1 MNFAIPTTYG
11 PASPVF
17 LHPGGVGPEAG
28 MSTAR
33 RVSEEKSGVLLAEGR
48 PQKQR
53 AERDP
58 KPAAKVTA
66 LATRHAQLHESL
78 RCVATGAAAPAELLA
93 ASEGILRRCFPEA
106 EVLVLGLAGN
116 GEPAPQETQEGH
128 PVPEPLW
135 PLAASVLL
143 SGQPLLL
150 PDTRDSAGPEAAGLA
165 AAGILSAAAVP
176 CAGPEGTLAAVGI
189 GRRAGQALANVEV
202 TLLSGV
208 AAHLGTALY
217 AAAQRATFK
226 ESYQALKET
235 QGQRVRTERLAAVGQ
250 MAAGVAHGF
259 NNLLASI
266 MVRAEL
272 LRQALINPEW
282 IAHVEVIERASHDG
296 ARTVRRLQEFTRQ
309 ETPRDFRPF
318 DLNAAVRDSLEI
330 TKSRWQDDAHLSGIS
345 IEVAAELGEIAPA
358 LGDGSEIRE
367 VLTNLIVNA
376 VDAMPKGGR
385 LRLTTR
391 WIPLEQRVE
400 AAVADT
406 GTGMSD
412 EVRAQ
417 IFDPFFTTKGPK
429 GSGLGLS
436 VSYGIV
442 KRHGGSIQ
450 VQTAPGAGTT
460 FTLSLPAAADALAQA
475 RGKEPPEEAAAA
487 LQGPLRILVID
498 DEEPFRVSLYTAL
511 HREGHFVAVAASG
524 EEGLKLFGISTFDV
538 VLTDLGMPGMGGWQ
552 VAQAVKEMRPGTPV
566 VLITGWGATL
576 TEADRQRPEVEAVL
590 AKPITSKAILQV
602 LACLPL
608 GGQRN
613 GGTAQKRRRVAGRAA

>member
-1 MNFAIPTTYG
+1 
-11 PASPVF
+11 
-17 LHPGGVGPEAG
+17 

-33 RVSEEKSGVLLAEGR
+33 RVSQEMPGALLAAGHAPR
-48 PQKQR
+48 QR
-53 AERDP
+53 ADLSTE
-58 KPAAKVTA
+58 PAGKAA
-66 LATRHAQLHESL
+66 PLATRYAELHESL
-78 RCVATGAAAPAELLA
+78 RCVATGATGPEELLA
-93 ASEGILRRCFPEA
+93 ASEDILRRCFSDTEI
-106 EVLVLGLAGN
+106 LVLGLAGN
-116 GEPAPQETQEGH
+116 GEPAPHATPEGH
-128 PVPEPLW
+128 PLPEPLW
-135 PLAASVLL
+135 PLTASVLL
-143 SGQPLLL
+143 SGQPLWVS
-150 PDTRDSAGPEAAGLA
+150 DTGANGRPEAAGLA

-189 GRRAGQALANVEV
+189 GCRAGPPLADVEV

-266 MVRAEL
+266 MMRAEL
-272 LRQALINPEW
+272 LRQALNLPEW
-282 IAHVEVIERASHDG
+282 IAHVEVIERAAHDG
-296 ARTVRRLQEFTRQ
+296 ARTVRRLQDFTRQ

-330 TKSRWQDDAHLSGIS
+330 TKSRWQDDAHLSGIP
-345 IEVAAELGEIAPA
+345 IEVTTQLGEIPPA

-376 VDAMPKGGR
+376 VDAMTKGGR
-385 LRLTTR
+385 LRVTTR
-391 WIPLEQRVE
+391 WIPLEHRVE

-406 GTGMSD
+406 GTGMTD
-412 EVRAQ
+412 DVRAQ

-450 VQTAPGAGTT
+450 VRTAPGGGTI
-460 FTLSLPAAADALAQA
+460 FTVSLPAAADATALA
-475 RGKEPPEEAAAA
+475 RGKEPPLEAPAAPH
-487 LQGPLRILVID
+487 GPLRILVID

-552 VAQAVKEMRPGTPV
+552 VAQAVKQMRPGTPV

-590 AKPITSKAILQV
+590 AKPVTSKAILQV

-613 GGTAQKRRRVAGRAA
+613 GGTAQKRRRAAGRAA

>member
-1 MNFAIPTTYG
+1 
-11 PASPVF
+11 
-17 LHPGGVGPEAG
+17 

-33 RVSEEKSGVLLAEGR
+33 RVHRRG
-48 PQKQR
+48 QR
-53 AERDP
+53 AP
-58 KPAAKVTA
+58 LAGGAKQKAQAGQAPTAAPSPCGLVH
-66 LATRHAQLHESL
+66 RYIQLHEDL
-78 RCVATGAAAPAELLA
+78 RRVATGATAPHELLTLA
-93 ASEGILRRCFPEA
+93 EEVLRRDFRGD

-116 GEPAPQETQEGH
+116 GEPGAAGLQEQAA
-128 PVPEPLW
+128 PEPLW
-135 PLAASVLL
+135 PVAAAVLL
-143 SGQPLLL
+143 AGRSLVLA
-150 PDTRDSAGPEAAGLA
+150 DTRGGEQPEAAALT
-165 AAGILSAAAVP
+165 AGGFFSAAAVP
-176 CAGPEGTLAAVGI
+176 CPGPDGTLAAI
-189 GRRAGQALANVEV
+189 ALARRTPDAVGEEEV
-202 TLLSGV
+202 AFLTGL

-217 AAAQRATFK
+217 AAAQRAAFK

-272 LRQALINPEW
+272 LRQALSNPEW
-282 IAHVEVIERASHDG
+282 IAHVEVIERAAHDG
-296 ARTVRRLQEFTRQ
+296 AHTVRRLQEFTRQ
-309 ETPRDFRPF
+309 ETPKDFRPF

-330 TKSRWQDDAHLSGIS
+330 TKSRWKDDAHLSGIP
-345 IEVAAELGEIAPA
+345 IEVTTELGEIPPA

-376 VDAMPKGGR
+376 VDAMPKGGS
-385 LRLTTR
+385 LRLASR
-391 WIPLEQRVE
+391 WVHPEQRVE
-400 AAVADT
+400 VTVADT
-406 GTGMSD
+406 GAGMTD

-417 IFDPFFTTKGPK
+417 IFDPFFTTKGPG

-450 VQTAPGAGTT
+450 VKTTPGAGTT
-460 FTLSLPAAADALAQA
+460 FTISLPAAAEAIAEAKAPEALAA
-475 RGKEPPEEAAAA
+475 MK
-487 LQGPLRILVID
+487 GPLRILVID

-552 VAQAVKEMRPGTPV
+552 VAQAVKQLRPGTPV

-576 TEADRQRPEVEAVL
+576 TEVDRKRPQVEAIL
-590 AKPITSKAILQV
+590 AKPVTSKAILQV
-602 LACLPL
+602 LTRLPL
-608 GGQRN
+608 GRHRN
-613 GGTAQKRRRVAGRAA
+613 GGGLKRRRAARRAA